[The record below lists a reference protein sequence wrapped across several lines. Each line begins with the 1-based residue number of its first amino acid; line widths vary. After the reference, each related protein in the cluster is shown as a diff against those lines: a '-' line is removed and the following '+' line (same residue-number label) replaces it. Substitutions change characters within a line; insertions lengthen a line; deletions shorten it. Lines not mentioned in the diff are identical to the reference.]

1 MKGGARRWLASTGIG
16 SRLVHPRIA
25 PLFLAVRSKSKI
37 LQTADFSKLRDIV
50 LLEYTCSKCSSS
62 NFEMLLQSMYASN
75 LVITKCS
82 NCATKFCLGD
92 QLEWFKEIAL
102 KNPDLIQV
110 LIKSGELIEG
120 SVTLDFESK
129 MTERAEN
136 RKILKEKEATD
147 YIGFDLQAAKKNNTN
162 AVNLLR
168 LFDES
173 EVLANPPGK
182 TEE

>member
-1 MKGGARRWLASTGIG
+1 
-16 SRLVHPRIA
+16 
-25 PLFLAVRSKSKI
+25 
-37 LQTADFSKLRDIV
+37 
-50 LLEYTCSKCSSS
+50 
-62 NFEMLLQSMYASN
+62 MLLQSMYASN

-110 LIKSGELIEG
+110 LIKSGDLIEG

-147 YIGFDLQAAKKNNTN
+147 YIGFDLQATKKNNTN

-182 TEE
+182 IEE